1 MSMILGNSIN
11 SGGKQ
16 MIRGLKGVVPDL
28 IEITSY
34 K

>member
-1 MSMILGNSIN
+1 MSTILGNSLN

-16 MIRGLKGVVPDL
+16 MIRGLKDVVPDL
-28 IEITSY
+28 IETTSY